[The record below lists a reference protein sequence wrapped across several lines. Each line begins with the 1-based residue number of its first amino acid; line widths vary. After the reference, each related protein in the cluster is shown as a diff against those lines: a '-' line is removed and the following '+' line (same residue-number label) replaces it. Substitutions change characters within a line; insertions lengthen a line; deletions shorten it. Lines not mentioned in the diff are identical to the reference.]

1 MKKALLIVS
10 LLGLLGLVASCQK
23 DKLEDPILKLSSE
36 SEIKVEHGA
45 TELTIGVETNQAE
58 WLAVSNRDWLVAQPA
73 GNNLLLN
80 VKANSALSSREGTI
94 VITAGGLT
102 RSIHFEQAGQNTF
115 NLDLGGG
122 AQQISIEQEGGE
134 MRLVIKLREDSWS
147 ASTSDSWLE
156 VFARPNVG
164 ELVLRADANETTK
177 TRIGHIEIVA
187 GKATVSIEVRQKGV
201 LHFLLPYSLW
211 GKDFADIETLES
223 ERGSRLSGIPLPN
236 ANPAVPYYSFSS
248 PSSAF
253 GTITYEFMDFE
264 TDTLY
269 ATTLLSEDPDLVYS
283 EDFLAFLVEEGYTR
297 VSPADKTSGLIQYR
311 NTEQKI
317 NLYIYTQTT
326 NNVKHGIVYLYPI
339 HEQPRPQATL
349 DDFSAGMIDFGKG
362 KEDAIREW
370 EAKHDGQFD
379 ESFSSPGLLF
389 FFVPDPYYARGY
401 FVNAETGVYDETLH
415 FFGDY
420 TLGAYLYGKISYP
433 TKEWNALMESKG
445 FVYAY
450 FNPINRSHVYSNDKD
465 GLNASMNAFRLGPRT
480 LLRVNVWAKAPATN
494 SVSGEDIEP
503 MLLSHRA
510 HQIAQ

>member
-45 TELTIGVETNQAE
+45 TELTIGVETNQPE

-80 VKANSALSSREGTI
+80 VKENPDLSSREGTI

-122 AQQISIEQEGGE
+122 AQQISMEQEGGE
-134 MRLVIKLREDSWS
+134 MRLVIKLREDSWR

-156 VFARPNVG
+156 VFARPNMG

-177 TRIGHIEIVA
+177 TRTGHIEIVA

-201 LHFLLPYSLW
+201 LHFLLPYNLW
-211 GKDFADIETLES
+211 GKNYVDVEALELK
-223 ERGSRLSGIPLPN
+223 RGSRLSGVPTSN
-236 ANPAVPYYSFSS
+236 TNPAIPYYTFSS
-248 PSSAF
+248 PSAAF
-253 GTITYEFMDFE
+253 GTIQYEFMDFE
-264 TDTLY
+264 TDFLY
-269 ATTLLSEDPDLVYS
+269 ATTLISEDPELVYS
-283 EDFLAFLVEEGYTR
+283 EDFFAFLEEEGYTR
-297 VSPADKTSGLIQYR
+297 VSPADKTTGLIEYK
-311 NTEQKI
+311 NTEEKV
-317 NLYIYTQTT
+317 NLYVYTQTT
-326 NNVKHGIVYLYPI
+326 NSVKRGIVYLYPI
-339 HEQPRPQATL
+339 HEQPQPQATL
-349 DDFSAGMIDFGKG
+349 TDFSVGMVDFGKDKADG
-362 KEDAIREW
+362 IREW
-370 EAKHDGQFD
+370 EAQHGGQFD
-379 ESFSSPGLLF
+379 SEFSSPGLLF
-389 FFVPDPYYARGY
+389 FFVPDPYYGRGY
-401 FVNAETGVYDETLH
+401 FVNEKTGIYEESLH
-415 FFGDY
+415 FYGDY

-445 FVYAY
+445 YKYAY
-450 FNPINRSHVYSNDKD
+450 FNPISRAYLYRNVDEGVNVM
-465 GLNASMNAFRLGPRT
+465 MNAFRLGPRT
-480 LLRVNVWAKAPATN
+480 LLRLNIWAIPPATN
-494 SVSGEDIEP
+494 STQGEGLES